1 MRINGEML
9 IGAQAVLGTAGT
21 TRAINPATRQEI
33 DPPFGLGLRADVDR
47 AAALAQAAFDPFRAT
62 SPEDRARFLEAV
74 AQNILDLG
82 DALIERAQA
91 ESGLP
96 AARLTGERGR
106 TVGQL
111 RLFARAVRDG
121 LYQTPVIDPAQPER
135 TPLPRAD
142 LRLRKI
148 ALGPVAV
155 FGASNFPLAFSVA
168 GGDTASAL
176 AAGCPVI
183 VKAHSAHLGTSELV
197 GRAIQKAVK
206 DAGLPEGVFS
216 LLIGAGR
223 EIGEALVAHPVI
235 KAVGFTGSR
244 QGGSGTGQDGQRPSR
259 THSRL
264 CRDEQHQPGV
274 PAAPRIGQPCGQTGI
289 GFRRFAD
296 HGVRTVLHQS
306 GSGHRPQRCDVG
318 RVRDIRDGSLGQ
330 EGGVHHADA
339 GHLSSL

>member
-33 DPPFGLGLRADVDR
+33 DPPFGLGSRADVDL
-47 AAALAQAAFDPFRAT
+47 AAVLAQAAFDPFRAT
-62 SPEDRARFLEAV
+62 SPEYRARFLEAV

-111 RLFARAVRDG
+111 RLFARVVRDG

-155 FGASNFPLAFSVA
+155 FGASHFPLAFSVA

-176 AAGCPVI
+176 ARLPG
-183 VKAHSAHLGTSELV
+183 HRQGTQRAFGNV
-197 GRAIQKAVK
+197 GTRWPCN
-206 DAGLPEGVFS
+206 PESRERYRIARRRV
-216 LLIGAGR
+216 LLADR
-223 EIGEALVAHPVI
+223 R
-235 KAVGFTGSR
+235 GSR
-244 QGGSGTGQDGQRPSR
+244 DR
-259 THSRL
+259 
-264 CRDEQHQPGV
+264 
-274 PAAPRIGQPCGQTGI
+274 
-289 GFRRFAD
+289 
-296 HGVRTVLHQS
+296 
-306 GSGHRPQRCDVG
+306 
-318 RVRDIRDGSLGQ
+318 
-330 EGGVHHADA
+330 
-339 GHLSSL
+339 